1 MMPEM
6 ARKLSSGSRQ
16 IHCYVSDDIFRC
28 LVQMS
33 QEAEVSRSTMMRQ
46 LIHVGIAA
54 TIQTP

>member
-1 MMPEM
+1 M

-16 IHCYVSDDIFRC
+16 IHCYVSDDIFRI

-33 QEAEVSRSTMMRQ
+33 QEADVSRSTMMRQ

-54 TIQTP
+54 AIQTP